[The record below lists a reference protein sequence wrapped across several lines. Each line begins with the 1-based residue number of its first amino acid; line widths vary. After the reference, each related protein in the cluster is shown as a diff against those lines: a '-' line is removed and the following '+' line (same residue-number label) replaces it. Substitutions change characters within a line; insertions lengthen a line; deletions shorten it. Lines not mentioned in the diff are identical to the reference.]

1 MPLLD
6 KLRQY
11 LLTPRRPEAEPGTA
25 YDLWALQYDHQPDN
39 LMLAL
44 DEQLCSAMLQQTTI
58 RGNVIADIGC
68 GTGRHW
74 KKILE
79 REPAR
84 LVGYDV
90 SPGMLAILRQKYP
103 DAETWLP
110 EGESLPGLADAS
122 CDRILSTLTVAHIP
136 DIEAALTEWCRVL
149 KPGGEILIT
158 DYHPQAL
165 ARGGQRTF
173 REGDRVI
180 AVKSHVY
187 PIRKIRALARRLH
200 LEVVNLTEQKIDATM
215 KPFYEKQ
222 NAIPVYERFFGVRII
237 YGIHLKKPDVHQ

>member
-1 MPLLD
+1 
-6 KLRQY
+6 
-11 LLTPRRPEAEPGTA
+11 
-25 YDLWALQYDHQPDN
+25 
-39 LMLAL
+39 MLSL

-58 RGNVIADIGC
+58 RDNVIADIGC

-84 LVGYDV
+84 LIGYDV

-103 DAETWLP
+103 DAEVWLP

-136 DIEAALTEWCRVL
+136 DIVAALTEWCRVL

-165 ARGGQRTF
+165 SRGGQRTF

-187 PIRKIRALARRLH
+187 PIRKITALARRLH
-200 LEVVNLTEQKIDATM
+200 LEVVALTEQKIDATM

-237 YGIHLKKPDVHQ
+237 YGLHLKKPDVHK